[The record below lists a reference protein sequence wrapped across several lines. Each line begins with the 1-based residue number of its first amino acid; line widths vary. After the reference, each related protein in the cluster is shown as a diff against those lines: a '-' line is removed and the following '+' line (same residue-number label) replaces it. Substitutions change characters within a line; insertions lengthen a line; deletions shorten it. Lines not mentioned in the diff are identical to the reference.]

1 MFERFEA
8 MGYRG
13 EIASRL
19 RPADLDAA
27 LRVLTDPQAAT
38 ETIHWGRNYLYRTR
52 FESAEG
58 PLEVVVKQFRGGG
71 GARRRVD
78 ERLRGSKALR
88 SWKMACAFAAA
99 GLPTAEPVCYA
110 ESLREDG
117 PSYFVTRFLEDR
129 IEARYLFRAR
139 SAGQLAEE
147 YPALDWPLFL
157 ALLGKA
163 IRRMHDAGLFHRDL
177 SIGNVL
183 LPRSLELRTI
193 DDLAIIDL
201 NRARIR
207 PGMSVVDR
215 SRDLCRL
222 AVEPGEDRR
231 LFLEAY
237 WGGPPGA
244 WPSFLYTLFHNSFR
258 AKIEG
263 KKKVRAP
270 FRKIGEWLRP
280 RRAHAHIPEAPK
292 EAGKRD
298 KIVWDHLSDQPHQ
311 HAGRFDKL
319 LVRLADAPSHLRNT
333 ALFLAASPRV
343 YGRYRQL
350 EKELF
355 EHKLPWQGAG
365 IAVRPYEPA
374 PEAVAEA
381 VADLGLHHV
390 LLRLHPWQEEHGP
403 ERDLAEELHRQ
414 GREIVFALP
423 QDRELVRRPELWR
436 RRIEKLAEIFR
447 PYGNT
452 FVVGQAINRSKWGI
466 WSYGE
471 YRRLLQDA
479 ADVLRQDESVKI
491 YGPGVID
498 FELHATASVVNH
510 PATPRLDGLASLLY
524 VDRRGAP
531 ENAQLGFDTPRKLA
545 LAKAIAMEAKRCGP
559 DSWVTEVN
567 WPLWEGP
574 HSPAG
579 KSVSVDEESQADYL
593 SRFYLLALASGVCE
607 RVYWWQAIA
616 RGYGL
621 IAPGDP
627 AGDHR
632 GLRRRASFHALAA
645 LEKELRGA
653 TFEAKLPS
661 PPGTWLFRF
670 KTSQGDLVAAWSLT
684 PAEADLPSPAKSA
697 RNRDGNDLPLPAS
710 VRIATGSGV
719 RYYRL

>member
-1 MFERFEA
+1 MFERFEVP
-8 MGYRG
+8 GFRG
-13 EIASRL
+13 EVASRL
-19 RPADLDAA
+19 RPADLEAA
-27 LRVLTDPQAAT
+27 LRVLTDPQSAS

-52 FESAEG
+52 IEGAEG
-58 PLEVVVKQFRGGG
+58 PLELVVKQFRGD
-71 GARRRVD
+71 GARRRL
-78 ERLRGSKALR
+78 EKNLRGSKAER
-88 SWKMACAFAAA
+88 SWKMARAFAAA
-99 GLPTAEPVCYA
+99 GLPTAEPFCYA
-110 ESLREDG
+110 ESDRDGG
-117 PSYFVTRFLEDR
+117 PSFFVTRFLEDR
-129 IEARYLFRAR
+129 LEARYLFRAR
-139 SAGQLAEE
+139 REGKLAEH
-147 YPALDWPLFL
+147 YPGLDWPRFL
-157 ALLGKA
+157 RLLGQA

-183 LPRSLELRTI
+183 LPRSLELRGI
-193 DDLAIIDL
+193 DELALIDL

-207 PGMSVVDR
+207 PDMNVVDR

-222 AVEPGEDRR
+222 AIEPGEDRR

-237 WGGPPGA
+237 WGGQPGA
-244 WPSFLYTLFHNSFR
+244 WPSFLYKLFHYSFR

-263 KKKVRAP
+263 KKKARAP
-270 FRKIGEWLRP
+270 FRKVGEWLRP
-280 RRAHAHIPEAPK
+280 RRAHAHIPQAPK

-319 LVRLADAPSHLRNT
+319 LVRLADGPSHLRNT
-333 ALFLAASPRV
+333 GLFLAASPRV
-343 YGRYRQL
+343 YRRYRQL

-355 EHKLPWQGAG
+355 EKRLPWQGAG

-381 VADLGLHHV
+381 VADLGLRHV
-390 LLRLHPWQEEHGP
+390 LLRLHPWQEEHQP
-403 ERDLAEELHRQ
+403 ELDLATELHRQ
-414 GREIVFALP
+414 GRELVFALP

-436 RRIEKLAEIFR
+436 RRIEKLAELFR

-452 FVVGQAINRSKWGI
+452 FIVGQAINRSKWGI

-471 YRRLLQDA
+471 YRRLLREA
-479 ADVLRQDESVKI
+479 ADVLRTDPGIRI

-498 FELHATASVVNH
+498 FELHATAAVVNH
-510 PATPRLDGLASLLY
+510 PQTPKLDGLASLLY

-531 ENAQLGFDTPRKLA
+531 ENAQIGFDTPRKLA

-559 DSWVTEVN
+559 ESWVTEVN

-593 SRFYLLALASGVCE
+593 ARFYLLALASGMTE

-627 AGDHR
+627 AGDAR
-632 GLRRRASFHALAA
+632 GLRRRPSFHALAA
-645 LEKELRGA
+645 LENELRGA
-653 TFEAKLPS
+653 TFEEKLPS

-670 KTSQGDLVAAWSLT
+670 STPQGELVAAWSQT
-684 PAEADLPSPAKSA
+684 PAEADLPRPPLAA
-697 RNRDGNDLPLPAS
+697 RDRDGKDLPVPGG
-710 VRIATGSGV
+710 VRVATGSAV

>member
-1 MFERFEA
+1 MFERFEVP
-8 MGYRG
+8 GFRG
-13 EIASRL
+13 EVASRL
-19 RPADLDAA
+19 RPADLEAA
-27 LRVLTDPQAAT
+27 LRLLTDPQSAS

-52 FESAEG
+52 VEGAEG
-58 PLEVVVKQFRGGG
+58 PLELVVKQFRGD
-71 GARRRVD
+71 GARRRL
-78 ERLRGSKALR
+78 EQKLRGSKAER
-88 SWKMACAFAAA
+88 SWKMARAFAAA
-99 GLPTAEPVCYA
+99 GLPTAEPFLYA
-110 ESLREDG
+110 ESEREDG
-117 PSYFVTRFLEDR
+117 PSFFVTRFLEDR

-139 SAGQLAEE
+139 SEGRLAEE
-147 YPALDWPLFL
+147 YPRLDWKLFL
-157 ALLGKA
+157 GLLGRA

-183 LPRSLELRTI
+183 LPRSLELRSL
-193 DDLAIIDL
+193 DDLALIDL
-201 NRARIR
+201 NRARLR
-207 PGMSVVDR
+207 PHLGVVDR

-222 AVEPGEDRR
+222 SVAPGEDRR

-237 WGGPPGA
+237 WGGKPGA
-244 WPSFLYTLFHNSFR
+244 WPSFLYKLFHSSFR

-263 KKKVRAP
+263 KKTLRAP

-280 RRAHAHIPEAPK
+280 RRAHAHIPQAPK

-333 ALFLAASPRV
+333 GLFLAAAPRV
-343 YGRYRQL
+343 HQRYRRL
-350 EKELF
+350 ERELF
-355 EHKLPWQGAG
+355 RQRLPWQGAG
-365 IAVRPYEPA
+365 VAVRPYEPA
-374 PEAVAEA
+374 PEAVVEA

-390 LLRLHPWQEEHGP
+390 LLRLHPWQEEHEP
-403 ERDLAEELHRQ
+403 ERELAAELHRQ
-414 GREIVFALP
+414 GRELVFALP
-423 QDRELVRRPELWR
+423 QDRDLVRRPELWR
-436 RRIEKLAEIFR
+436 RRIEQLVGLFR
-447 PYGNT
+447 PYGDT

-471 YRRLLQDA
+471 YRRLLQEA
-479 ADVLRQDESVKI
+479 SDVMRTDPAI
-491 YGPGVID
+491 RIFGPGVID

-510 PATPRLDGLASLLY
+510 PRTPKLDGLASLLY

-545 LAKAIAMEAKRCGP
+545 LAKAIALEAKRCGP
-559 DSWVTEVN
+559 ESWVTEVN

-593 SRFYLLALASGVCE
+593 ARFYLLALASGVTE

-632 GLRRRASFHALAA
+632 GLRRRPSFHALAA
-645 LEKELRGA
+645 LENQLRGA
-653 TFEAKLPS
+653 TFEEKLPS

-670 KTSQGDLVAAWSLT
+670 TKPQGEIVAAWSPA
-684 PAEADLPSPAKSA
+684 PAEADLPKPALSV
-697 RNRDGNDLPLPAS
+697 RDRDGKELPAPAG
-710 VRIATGSGV
+710 VRVATGSGV
-719 RYYRL
+719 RFYSL